1 MTQCDLSD
9 RRLPGVLVRRVPH
22 ADLVPLVFDSPHSGT
37 VYPDGFT
44 PLLSREELLST
55 ADLFVGELFENAPAK
70 GAVLIEALFPRAFVD
85 PNRSLDDLDPSL
97 LATPWPHPLAP
108 SEKSTL
114 GKGLIWRVNA
124 ALKPIYGRSLS
135 VEEVEGRIDGYWR
148 PYHRTLDETMDALW
162 ARFGSAWHVNCHSM
176 KSRTTAQDAEGPGHA
191 RVDIVL
197 SDRDGQTC
205 DRAFLEVAHEALRA
219 EGLSVAINT
228 PFKGAELVRRQG
240 RPAEGRHALQI
251 EFNRRLHLDEA
262 TLQKNGRHPILHAMV
277 DRLIDRLAAFCREQV

>member
-1 MTQCDLSD
+1 MDATPSFTLYSKRRARVAAQLGDGGIAIVPTAPERQRNRDSDFPYRADSYFYYLTGFSEPNAWLVLTSDGRSTLFCQPKDLEREIWD
-9 RRLPGVLVRRVPH
+9 GIRLGPEAAPAALGVDEAFPVDELNERLPRLLENRTTVWFPFATH
-22 ADLVPLVFDSPHSGT
+22 A
-37 VYPDGFT
+37 
-44 PLLSREELLST
+44 
-55 ADLFVGELFENAPAK
+55 
-70 GAVLIEALFPRAFVD
+70 
-85 PNRSLDDLDPSL
+85 
-97 LATPWPHPLAP
+97 
-108 SEKSTL
+108 
-114 GKGLIWRVNA
+114 GL
-124 ALKPIYGRSLS
+124 
-135 VEEVEGRIDGYWR
+135 EGRIDGYWR

-262 TLQKNGRHPILHAMV
+262 TLQKNERHPILHAMV